1 MTMSDSPAK
10 GLLTIHENGSPYIED
25 VAAALYIKAVNHIW
39 AATTADPE
47 GKVRETELAIKDLER
62 CQEICSDIAY
72 PTQADLWCPPFG
84 YDIDITDWQRME
96 ERVRFE
102 LQRLRCE
109 ITFYRARLEEV
120 HSEDPR

>member
-1 MTMSDSPAK
+1 MSNSSAK
-10 GLLTIHENGSPYIED
+10 GLLSIHENGTLYIDD
-25 VAAALYIKAVNHIW
+25 VAAALYVKAVNHIW

-62 CQEICSDIAY
+62 CQEICSYLAY

-84 YDIDITDWQRME
+84 CDIDITAWQRME

-109 ITFYRARLEEV
+109 ITFYRARLEEN
-120 HSEDPR
+120 DIAKPKTQ